1 MKKQTKKRRQQKKKL
16 ISTII
21 VAAIIAITGGSYI
34 EFEQGGFDFLHESQQ
49 AKSSTTNKTK
59 TELANLTYEGNQI
72 VEINGNKTTFTEEE
86 LDVNQEPS
94 QTFSDLDQY
103 NRVGEA
109 NAVLNKSMM
118 PTEERE
124 SLYIDPTGFKNKK
137 ISTGWLYNRCHL
149 IGFQLTGENNNIKN
163 LMTGTQ
169 SFNTPCMLEYENQV
183 ADYLKQT
190 GKNVRYRVTP
200 IFKDDE
206 LVARGA
212 QLQAKSMEDD
222 GLEFNVYIFNVQD
235 GVTINYQDGSSKVN

>member
-1 MKKQTKKRRQQKKKL
+1 MKKQRKKRQKKKL

-21 VAAIIAITGGSYI
+21 VAAVIAITGGSYI
-34 EFEQGGFDFLHESQQ
+34 EFEQGGFDFLHDSQQ

-59 TELANLTYEGNQI
+59 NELANLTYEGDQI
-72 VEINGNKTTFTEEE
+72 VEVNGNRTTFTEDE
-86 LDVNQEPS
+86 LNGTQKPY

-109 NAVLNKSMM
+109 NAVLNQSMM

-124 SLYIDPTGFKNKK
+124 SLYINPTGFKNKK
-137 ISTGWLYNRCHL
+137 ISSGWLYNRCHL

-200 IFKDDE
+200 IFKEDE

-212 QLQAKSMEDD
+212 QLQAKSLSDD
-222 GLEFNVYIFNVQD
+222 TLEFNVYIFNVQE
-235 GVTINYQDGSSKVN
+235 GVTINYKDGSSKVN